1 MASVMD
7 RRVFI
12 GALAGGLLTAP
23 LAAGAQTAGRVYR
36 VGLLGLASGSD
47 VPVLAALP
55 QGLRDLG
62 YEEGKNLV
70 IEYRTAEGKYDR
82 PGLAMQLVGLK
93 VDVLVT
99 YGTPGALAAK
109 QATTT
114 IPVVVAIIGDAVA
127 AGVVPSLARP
137 GGNITGSQ
145 YQSLEV
151 MGKRIE
157 MLKEA
162 TSHLARIAALFN
174 PANLSIRPG
183 LKTMEE
189 TARYLKVELQQ
200 IEVRGPHDFDV
211 AFAAMAER
219 RSQAFILVD
228 DPFLRSHVGTIAQL
242 AAKRRLPSVG
252 DREYAQAG
260 GLLGYAVNR
269 PEVFRRAAVFIDKI
283 LKGAKPG
290 DLPFEQ
296 VDRFELV
303 FNLKTAKALGL
314 TIPQTLLLRADQVIE

>member
-1 MASVMD
+1 MERRTFISV
-7 RRVFI
+7 I
-12 GALAGGLLTAP
+12 AGGLL
-23 LAAGAQTAGRVYR
+23 AGPFVAEAQQAGRVYR

-47 VPVLAALP
+47 FPVLAALR

-82 PGLAMQLVGLK
+82 LPGLAVELVRLK
-93 VDVLVT
+93 VDVLVA

-114 IPVVVAIIGDAVA
+114 IPVVVASIGDAVA

-145 YQSLEV
+145 YQYPEV

-157 MLKEA
+157 MLMEA
-162 TSHLARIAALFN
+162 TSHLARVAVLFN
-174 PANLSIRPG
+174 PGNLSIRPA

-189 TARYLKVELQQ
+189 TARYLKVELQL
-200 IEVRGPHDFDV
+200 IEARGPHDFDG
-211 AFAAMAER
+211 ALDAMAER
-219 RSQAFILVD
+219 RSQAFILAD
-228 DPFLRSHVGTIAQL
+228 DPFLRSHVGIIAQL
-242 AAKRRLPSVG
+242 AAKQGLPSVG
-252 DREYAQAG
+252 DREYAEAG

-269 PEVFRRAAVFIDKI
+269 PEVLRRAAVFIDKI
-283 LKGAKPG
+283 LKGAKPA
-290 DLPFEQ
+290 DLPVEQ
-296 VDRFELV
+296 VGRFELV
-303 FNLKTAKALGL
+303 INLKTAKALGL
-314 TIPQTLLLRADQVIE
+314 TIPPSLLLRADEVIQ

>member
-1 MASVMD
+1 MN
-7 RRVFI
+7 RRTFLAATI
-12 GALAGGLLTAP
+12 AALITP
-23 LAAGAQTAGRVYR
+23 PAAGAQPAGRAYR

-47 VPVLAALP
+47 APVLASLR
-55 QGLRDLG
+55 QRLRDLG

-82 PGLAMQLVGLK
+82 LPALAVQLVGLK
-93 VDVLVT
+93 IDVLVT

-114 IPVVVAIIGDAVA
+114 IPVVVALIGDAVA

-137 GGNITGSQ
+137 GSNITGSQ
-145 YQSLEV
+145 YQYPEL

-157 MLKEA
+157 VLMNA
-162 TSHLARIAALFN
+162 TSHLARVAVLFN
-174 PANLSIRPG
+174 PANPSMRPA
-183 LKTMEE
+183 LKTIEE
-189 TARYLKVELQQ
+189 TARYLNVELQQ
-200 IEVRGPHDFDV
+200 IEARGPNDFDG
-211 AFAAMAER
+211 ALAAMAER
-219 RSQAFILVD
+219 RGQAFVLAD

-252 DREYAQAG
+252 DREYAEAG

-303 FNLKTAKALGL
+303 INMKTAKALGL
-314 TIPQTLLLRADQVIE
+314 TIPPSLLLRADQVIQ

>member
-1 MASVMD
+1 M
-7 RRVFI
+7 RLI
-12 GALAGGLLTAP
+12 GLAIVLAVGLTLAP
-23 LAAGAQTAGRVYR
+23 LAVQAQPAGRVYR

-70 IEYRTAEGKYDR
+70 IEYRTAEGDYDR
-82 PGLAMQLVGLK
+82 LPRLAAELVQLK
-93 VDVLVT
+93 VDVLVS

-114 IPVVVAIIGDAVA
+114 IPVVVALIGDAVA
-127 AGVVPSLARP
+127 TGVVPSLARP

-145 YQSLEV
+145 YHYPEL

-157 MLKEA
+157 MLTQA
-162 TSHLARIAALFN
+162 MVHPARIAVLFN
-174 PANLSIRPG
+174 PSNPSIRPA
-183 LKTMEE
+183 LKMMEE

-200 IEVRGPHDFDV
+200 IEARSPHDFDG
-211 AFAAMAER
+211 ALGAMAER
-219 RSQAFILVD
+219 RSQAFILAD
-228 DPFLRSHVGTIAQL
+228 DPFLRSHVRTIAQL
-242 AAKRRLPSVG
+242 AAKRRLLSVG
-252 DREYAQAG
+252 DGEYAEAG

-269 PEVFRRAAVFIDKI
+269 PEVFRRAAVLIDKI
-283 LKGAKPG
+283 LKGAKPR

-296 VDRFELV
+296 IDRLELV
-303 FNLKTAKALGL
+303 INLKTAKALGL
-314 TIPQTLLLRADQVIE
+314 TIPQTLLLRADRVIE

>member
-1 MASVMD
+1 MD
-7 RRVFI
+7 VSR
-12 GALAGGLLTAP
+12 P
-23 LAAGAQTAGRVYR
+23 AAGRAYR

-47 VPVLAALP
+47 APVLAFLR

-70 IEYRTAEGKYDR
+70 VEYRTAEGKYDR
-82 PGLAMQLVGLK
+82 LPALAVQLVGLK
-93 VDVLVT
+93 IDVFVT

-114 IPVVVAIIGDAVA
+114 IPVVVALIGDAVA

-137 GGNITGSQ
+137 GSNITGSQ
-145 YQSLEV
+145 YQYPEL

-157 MLKEA
+157 VLMNA
-162 TSHLARIAALFN
+162 TSHLARVAVLFN
-174 PANLSIRPG
+174 PANPSMRPA
-183 LKTMEE
+183 LKTIEE
-189 TARYLKVELQQ
+189 TARYLNVELQQ
-200 IEVRGPHDFDV
+200 IEARGPNDFDG
-211 AFAAMAER
+211 ALAAMAER
-219 RSQAFILVD
+219 RGQAFVLAD

-252 DREYAQAG
+252 DREYAEAG

-303 FNLKTAKALGL
+303 INMKTAKALGL
-314 TIPQTLLLRADQVIE
+314 TIPPSLLLRADEIIQ

>member
-1 MASVMD
+1 MN
-7 RRVFI
+7 RRTFLAATI
-12 GALAGGLLTAP
+12 AALITP
-23 LAAGAQTAGRVYR
+23 LAAGAQPAGRAYR
-36 VGLLGLASGSD
+36 VGLLGLGSGSD
-47 VPVLAALP
+47 APVLAFLR

-70 IEYRTAEGKYDR
+70 VEYRTAEGKYDR
-82 PGLAMQLVGLK
+82 LPALAVQLVGLK
-93 VDVLVT
+93 IDVLVT

-114 IPVVVAIIGDAVA
+114 IPVVVALIGDAVA
-127 AGVVPSLARP
+127 AGVVPSLARS
-137 GGNITGSQ
+137 GSNITGSQ
-145 YQSLEV
+145 YQYPEL

-157 MLKEA
+157 VLMNA
-162 TSHLARIAALFN
+162 TSHLARVAVLFN
-174 PANLSIRPG
+174 PANPSMRPA
-183 LKTMEE
+183 LKTIEE
-189 TARYLKVELQQ
+189 TARYLNVELQQ
-200 IEVRGPHDFDV
+200 IEARGPNDFDG
-211 AFAAMAER
+211 ALAAMAER
-219 RSQAFILVD
+219 RGQAFVLAD

-252 DREYAQAG
+252 DREYAEAG

-303 FNLKTAKALGL
+303 INMKTAKALGL
-314 TIPQTLLLRADQVIE
+314 TIPPSLLLRADQVIE

>member
-1 MASVMD
+1 M
-7 RRVFI
+7 RRRSF
-12 GALAGGLLTAP
+12 LAGLVGVVATP
-23 LAAGAQTAGRVYR
+23 LAAGAQPAGRVYR

-47 VPVLAALP
+47 APVLASLR
-55 QGLRDLG
+55 QRLRDLG

-82 PGLAMQLVGLK
+82 LPALAVQLVGLK
-93 VDVLVT
+93 IDVLVT

-114 IPVVVAIIGDAVA
+114 IPVVVALIGDAVA

-137 GGNITGSQ
+137 GSNITGSPYQ
-145 YQSLEV
+145 YPEL

-157 MLKEA
+157 VLMIA
-162 TSHLARIAALFN
+162 TSHLARVAVLFN
-174 PANLSIRPG
+174 PANPSMRPA

-189 TARYLKVELQQ
+189 TARYLNVELQQ
-200 IEVRGPHDFDV
+200 IEARGPNDFDG
-211 AFAAMAER
+211 ALAAMAER
-219 RSQAFILVD
+219 RGQAFVLAD

-252 DREYAQAG
+252 DREYAEAG

-303 FNLKTAKALGL
+303 VNMKTAKALSL
-314 TIPQTLLLRADQVIE
+314 TIPQSLLLRADQVIE

>member
-1 MASVMD
+1 MNAFVTGL
-7 RRVFI
+7 
-12 GALAGGLLTAP
+12 GAVLAAP
-23 LAAGAQTAGRVYR
+23 LAAEAQPAGRVYR
-36 VGLLGLASGSD
+36 AGLLGLASGSD
-47 VPVLAALP
+47 APVLTALP

-82 PGLAMQLVGLK
+82 LPGLAVQLVGLK

-109 QATTT
+109 QATTA
-114 IPVVVAIIGDAVA
+114 IPVVVALIGDAVA

-137 GGNITGSQ
+137 GSNITGSQ
-145 YQSLEV
+145 YQYPEL

-157 MLKEA
+157 VLMNA
-162 TSHLARIAALFN
+162 TSHLPRVAVLFN
-174 PANLSIRPG
+174 PANLSMRPA

-200 IEVRGPHDFDV
+200 IEARPRDFDG
-211 AFAAMAER
+211 ALAAVAER
-219 RSQAFILVD
+219 RGQAFVLAD
-228 DPFLRSHVGTIAQL
+228 DPSLRSHVGTIAQL

-252 DREYAQAG
+252 DREYAEAG

-269 PEVFRRAAVFIDKI
+269 PEVFRRSARIVDKI

-296 VDRFELV
+296 VDWFELV
-303 FNLKTAKALGL
+303 INLKTAKALGL
-314 TIPQTLLLRADQVIE
+314 TIPPSLLLRADQVIE

>member
-1 MASVMD
+1 M
-7 RRVFI
+7 RLI
-12 GALAGGLLTAP
+12 GLAVILAVGLTLAP
-23 LAAGAQTAGRVYR
+23 LAVQAQPAGRVYR

-47 VPVLAALP
+47 VQVLAALP

-70 IEYRTAEGKYDR
+70 IEYRTAEGDYDR
-82 PGLAMQLVGLK
+82 LPRLAAELVQLK
-93 VDVLVT
+93 VDVLVS

-114 IPVVVAIIGDAVA
+114 IPVVVALIGDAVA
-127 AGVVPSLARP
+127 TGVVPSLARP

-145 YQSLEV
+145 YHYPEL

-157 MLKEA
+157 MLTQA
-162 TSHLARIAALFN
+162 MVHLARIAVLFN
-174 PANLSIRPG
+174 PSNPSIRPA
-183 LKTMEE
+183 LKMMEE

-200 IEVRGPHDFDV
+200 IEARSPHDFDG
-211 AFAAMAER
+211 ALGAMAER
-219 RSQAFILVD
+219 RSQAFILAD
-228 DPFLRSHVGTIAQL
+228 DPFLRSHVRTIAQL
-242 AAKRRLPSVG
+242 AAKRRLLSVG
-252 DREYAQAG
+252 DGEYAEAG

-290 DLPFEQ
+290 NLPFEQ

-303 FNLKTAKALGL
+303 INLKTAKALGL
-314 TIPQTLLLRADQVIE
+314 TIPPSLLLRADQIIQ

>member
-1 MASVMD
+1 MN
-7 RRVFI
+7 RRTFLAATI
-12 GALAGGLLTAP
+12 AALITP
-23 LAAGAQTAGRVYR
+23 PAAGAQPAGRAYR

-47 VPVLAALP
+47 APVLASLR

-82 PGLAMQLVGLK
+82 LPALAVQLVGLK
-93 VDVLVT
+93 IDVLVT

-114 IPVVVAIIGDAVA
+114 IPVVVALIGDAVA
-127 AGVVPSLARP
+127 AGVVPGLARS
-137 GGNITGSQ
+137 GSNITGSQ
-145 YQSLEV
+145 YQYPEL

-157 MLKEA
+157 VLMNA
-162 TSHLARIAALFN
+162 TSHLARVAVLFN
-174 PANLSIRPG
+174 PANPSMRPA
-183 LKTMEE
+183 LKTIEE
-189 TARYLKVELQQ
+189 TARYLNVELQQ
-200 IEVRGPHDFDV
+200 IEARGPNDFDG
-211 AFAAMAER
+211 ALAAMAER
-219 RSQAFILVD
+219 RGQAFVLAD

-252 DREYAQAG
+252 DREYAEAG

-303 FNLKTAKALGL
+303 INMKTAKALGL
-314 TIPQTLLLRADQVIE
+314 TIPPSLLLRADEIIQ